1 MFSVIGVQCPVG
13 LCVVFIP
20 QQWDPTRV
28 GRGVLV
34 MRGSVV
40 KKNDRWYVVIED
52 RDPATGERKRRWHSG
67 FRTKRDAQA
76 ACNELRLRCSAAT
89 TCSRVG

>member
-1 MFSVIGVQCPVG
+1 MGEVLHHRSRASRWCV
-13 LCVVFIP
+13 CVVFIP
-20 QQWDPTRV
+20 QQWDPTSL

-40 KKNDRWYVVIED
+40 RKNDRWYVIIED
-52 RDPATGERKRRWHSG
+52 QDPATGERKRRWHSA

-76 ACNELRLRCSAAT
+76 ACNELAAAIAA
-89 TCSRVG
+89 R